1 MKRKLVINKAILAVI
16 VLNVAQIGIITG
28 IIIFQF
34 FEDISFFVT
43 FNKQTIS
50 FILIIL
56 ISFLN
61 TLINIKDIH
70 QLGLTNSRNDMLQ
83 QTLSQLEELNKT
95 LRAQRHDFMNH
106 LQVVYGLIEL
116 EEFNDTKE
124 YIEKVY
130 NDIQSVSRVMRTSS
144 PALNALL
151 QAKVLASEKRG
162 IGPRLNITS
171 QFNQIKIPS
180 WEFCKILGNIID
192 NAIFALEDISTD
204 KYIQIDLYE
213 DIKAYY
219 FRIKNNG
226 SQIPKEIIDK
236 VFEAGFTTK
245 GNKGE
250 GMGLAITKETL
261 QKYGGS
267 INVYSDNGETTFEGK
282 VPK

>member
-1 MKRKLVINKAILAVI
+1 MKTKLVINKAILAVI
-16 VLNVAQIGIITG
+16 ILNIAQIGIITG

-34 FEDISFFVT
+34 FEDITFFVT
-43 FNKQTIS
+43 FNKQTIA
-50 FILIIL
+50 FISIIL

-61 TLINIKDIH
+61 TFINIKDIH
-70 QLGLTNSRNDMLQ
+70 QLGLISSRNDTLQ
-83 QTLSQLEELNKT
+83 QTLSQLEELNNT

-116 EEFNDTKE
+116 EEFTDTKE

-130 NDIQSVSRVMRTSS
+130 KDIQSVSRIMRTSS

-162 IGPRLNITS
+162 IEPRLNITS
-171 QFNQIKIPS
+171 QFNQIKLPS

-192 NAIFALEDISTD
+192 NAIFALEEISED

-213 DIKAYY
+213 DIKTYY
-219 FRIKNNG
+219 FSIKNSG
-226 SQIPKEIIDK
+226 SQIPKDIIGK

-267 INVYSDNGETTFEGK
+267 INVFSDNGETTFEGK
-282 VPK
+282 IPK